1 MYIKYRYRNLP
12 GEKMP
17 LIKNMD
23 AIRKPKNVRCQ
34 TRMENVNF
42 VFNIRVR
49 KIFFF
54 CAGKRLLTIRPH
66 ACFPHYKR
74 TSRTEKKRKSDKK
87 ACIIKILNQG
97 EEKVKILIVNKEH
110 FRM

>member
-49 KIFFF
+49 KIISFLRRETFINNK
-54 CAGKRLLTIRPH
+54 AARLLP
-66 ACFPHYKR
+66 A
-74 TSRTEKKRKSDKK
+74 
-87 ACIIKILNQG
+87 L
-97 EEKVKILIVNKEH
+97 
-110 FRM
+110 